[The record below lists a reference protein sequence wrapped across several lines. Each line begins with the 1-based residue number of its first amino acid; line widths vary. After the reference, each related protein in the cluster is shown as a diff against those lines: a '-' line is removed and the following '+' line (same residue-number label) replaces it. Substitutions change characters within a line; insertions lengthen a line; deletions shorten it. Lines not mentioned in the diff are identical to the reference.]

1 MANEGG
7 YDVRFIIDR
16 SSDRNILGQML
27 WKNKRK
33 KIRKQGTH
41 KNHVKQ
47 HPTYF

>member
-33 KIRKQGTH
+33 KLESKTVAKIM
-41 KNHVKQ
+41 
-47 HPTYF
+47 